1 MVAKDKI
8 LDGIDAHEW
17 WEHEDPLLL
26 FPEESSHFLYRV
38 IQPRPSHPMR
48 KRMRRMAPAVAG
60 IGALALVAVVT
71 LLAVNE
77 VRHTVPASA
86 EVETTVGLETTVR
99 ALDQTAPVA
108 PPADVRVPDRPPS
121 RPEAKRSDVVKAS
134 LPAAPRPAVVE
145 PPARASSTTRVTESA
160 RPVTP
165 IADVRATET
174 ETLPARNLPVE
185 AGPSPV
191 AAVVAPPPAAIP
203 PAPPATVAADS
214 GAPASPLLPS
224 TRVVAPSTAIESVL
238 DRYALAFSMLDVRRA
253 KTVWP
258 GVNERNLERAFGSLE
273 MQEFDLG
280 ACDIAVTPPRA
291 VATCNGSARYVPKVG
306 TRNVRSESRR
316 WTFRLQQRGQD
327 WSIDSVDTR

>member
-38 IQPRPSHPMR
+38 IQPRRSHPLR
-48 KRMRRMAPAVAG
+48 RRMRQMAPVVAG
-60 IGALALVAVVT
+60 IGALALVAVIT

-77 VRHTVPASA
+77 VRSTFPASA
-86 EVETTVGLETTVR
+86 EVETTVEQ
-99 ALDQTAPVA
+99 DQTASIT
-108 PPADVRVPDRPPS
+108 PPAHVPVPDRLPS
-121 RPEAKRSDVVKAS
+121 RTEAKRPDVVKAS
-134 LPAAPRPAVVE
+134 LPAAPRQAVVDQ
-145 PPARASSTTRVTESA
+145 PARASSPRSITESA
-160 RPVTP
+160 RTGPP
-165 IADVRATET
+165 IADALASET
-174 ETLPARNLPVE
+174 ETLPARILPVE

-191 AAVVAPPPAAIP
+191 AAVEAPPPAAIP
-203 PAPPATVAADS
+203 SPAVLATVAADS
-214 GAPASPLLPS
+214 GAPAPSLLPS
-224 TRVVAPSTAIESVL
+224 TRMVAPSTAIESVL
-238 DRYALAFSMLDVRRA
+238 DRYALAFSMLDVKRA

-258 GVNERNLERAFGSLE
+258 GVNERNLERAFGSLQ

-291 VATCNGSARYVPKVG
+291 VATCSGSARYVPKVG
-306 TRNVRSESRR
+306 TRNVRSEQRR

-327 WSIDSVDTR
+327 WSIDSVDTQ